1 MYFKCNCKLFW
12 LRFINA
18 IFDCAVTDT
27 EWMMGGVEPIFVR
40 LTIGKLSAIRS
51 PLLCAISCDFKWALT
66 RTSAQDLF
74 GPSSRPIISL
84 SLVNRTWMSGEVPQ
98 MQLFFPGSRA
108 VHYWPHLSDKNCYY
122 WLVFWWRR
130 GWICFTGEYQSPP
143 LPSPGDLERARRRE
157 ERWRFVPAI
166 SVR

>member
-84 SLVNRTWMSGEVPQ
+84 SLVNRTWMSGEVPE

-108 VHYWPHLSDKNCYY
+108 VHYWPHLSDKNFLLFTCLLMKERMNLFY
-122 WLVFWWRR
+122 RR
-130 GWICFTGEYQSPP
+130 VPIAS
-143 LPSPGDLERARRRE
+143 
-157 ERWRFVPAI
+157 PAI
-166 SVR
+166 PRRPREGEKERC